1 MKSIRAALSSS
12 TCWRTWRYIG
22 ATAARRFRRFY
33 KHRRDGV
40 RRQIAAI
47 LPPNVRS
54 AIYTLPMN
62 RQAVKLTKWSAEQ
75 FLRSERLNLPHTRTR
90 KNVPDCHRYHL
101 QLFLGGGVLW
111 WTCLSVCVSV
121 CPAHISGT
129 YFWSSPKLAC
139 MLPMA
144 TARSSSG
151 GVAICRPTSG
161 CVDDVMFAQNGQDE
175 AMQKGF
181 SFSRHVEARIW
192 HRGEYSNWLTMGLWV
207 WCLRLPC
214 LFQKLTRYG
223 SSCPLLS
230 VFRLFSYFPSYQ

>member
-12 TCWRTWRYIG
+12 TCSRTWRYIG

-33 KHRRDGV
+33 KHRLAGV

-75 FLRSERLNLPHTRTR
+75 FLRSQRLNLPHTRTR

-111 WTCLSVCVSV
+111 WTCLSVCVFV
-121 CPAHISGT
+121 CPRT
-129 YFWSSPKLAC
+129 YLRNVLLVFTKACLHVTYGHGSILFRWSC
-139 MLPMA
+139 
-144 TARSSSG
+144 
-151 GVAICRPTSG
+151 
-161 CVDDVMFAQNGQDE
+161 D
-175 AMQKGF
+175 MQAYFRLCGW
-181 SFSRHVEARIW
+181 RHVRTKWPGRGDAKGVLIYSPGGSTDLTPWRI
-192 HRGEYSNWLTMGLWV
+192 L
-207 WCLRLPC
+207 
-214 LFQKLTRYG
+214 KLTHYG
-223 SSCPLLS
+223 ALSLMSAIALFVSEADTLWLELSTFICLPL
-230 VFRLFSYFPSYQ
+230 VFIFS